1 MKKYILLL
9 LTSFS
14 LTFITSCEKDDDDND
29 NYESYEEYTSL
40 EASNLTQQV
49 IDSINAYIT
58 NNHSN
63 AFIVE
68 VEIENQEIE
77 VELNDRTELVFDLDG
92 VFVRYDEEYTSLE
105 ASNLTQEV
113 IDSINAYITN
123 NHSDANIVEVEIENQ
138 EIEVE
143 LNDRTEL
150 VFDLDGVFVRYDD

>member
-9 LTSFS
+9 LASFS
-14 LTFITSCEKDDDDND
+14 LTFVTSCEKDDDND

-58 NNHSN
+58 NNHYN
-63 AFIVE
+63 TYIVE

-92 VFVRYDEEYTSLE
+92 IFL
-105 ASNLTQEV
+105 
-113 IDSINAYITN
+113 
-123 NHSDANIVEVEIENQ
+123 
-138 EIEVE
+138 
-143 LNDRTEL
+143 
-150 VFDLDGVFVRYDD
+150 RYDD

>member
-9 LTSFS
+9 LAFFS
-14 LTFITSCEKDDDDND
+14 LTFVTSCEKDDNDND

-63 AFIVE
+63 AI
-68 VEIENQEIE
+68 
-77 VELNDRTELVFDLDG
+77 
-92 VFVRYDEEYTSLE
+92 
-105 ASNLTQEV
+105 
-113 IDSINAYITN
+113 
-123 NHSDANIVEVEIENQ
+123 IVEVEIENQ